1 MTHNFR
7 LRICGYALVPLLSMS
22 VFAAAPPPADDAS
35 RNSGSVVAPTPTPE
49 PTAAISHDA
58 ENAVVK
64 VFATLRRPDPSK
76 PWMKQAPAEVSG
88 SGVVI
93 EGHRILT
100 NAHVVSYASQVEV
113 QGNQAGDK
121 VFAKVVAI
129 AQGIDLAV
137 LQVDDNTFFDS
148 RPPLPRAN
156 VLPQIKDPVFAYG
169 FPTGGT
175 SLSITKGIVSRIE
188 FEPYN
193 WPVSGLRIQ
202 IDAAINPGNSGGP
215 AVAGDQMIGLAFSTL
230 NNAQNIGYIIPNEEI
245 ELFLKD
251 VADGHYDGKPAMYDE
266 LQTLENPALRAY
278 LKATPEVKGMVVH
291 HPLET
296 TPNYPLKEWDII
308 TRIADTP
315 VDDEGMVKLGDTLR
329 VDFRYLIQNVT
340 VKGKIPLTVIRQG
353 KPLMVQLPVPTR
365 RQLLI
370 PSLDGSYPSYFIYG
384 PVTFSRMTLEAYPY
398 LRSRGGLGALGLAHS
413 PLLTRIGDPPDA
425 DHDELVIV
433 SSPLFPHRLS
443 KGYDSPAGEVVATVN
458 GTHIRSLAQLV
469 AVLRDLN
476 DEFVTFEF
484 EGEGGES
491 LVFPRAA
498 AVAATEDILGDN
510 DVRAQGSP
518 DMMKVWNPKGTH

>member
-1 MTHNFR
+1 M
-7 LRICGYALVPLLSMS
+7 
-22 VFAAAPPPADDAS
+22 
-35 RNSGSVVAPTPTPE
+35 VAPNPTPE
-49 PTAAISHDA
+49 PSAAISHDA

-76 PWMKQAPAEVSG
+76 PWTKQAPAEVTG

-113 QGNQAGDK
+113 QGNEAGDK
-121 VFAKVVAI
+121 MFAKVVAI
-129 AQGIDLAV
+129 AHGIDLAI
-137 LQVDDNTFFDS
+137 LQVDDNSFFDT
-148 RPPLPRAN
+148 RPPLPRAS
-156 VLPQIKDPVFAYG
+156 VLPQIKDPVLAYG

-215 AVAGDQMIGLAFSTL
+215 AVAGDKMIGLAFSTL

-251 VADGHYDGKPAMYDE
+251 VADGHYDGKPTMYDE
-266 LQTLENPALRAY
+266 LQTLENPALRAF
-278 LKATPEVKGMVVH
+278 LKADSSVQGMVVH
-291 HPLET
+291 KPLET
-296 TPNYPLKEWDII
+296 TASYPLKEWDII
-308 TRIADTP
+308 TRIADTSI
-315 VDDEGMVKLGDTLR
+315 DDEGMIKLGANLR
-329 VDFRYLIQNVT
+329 VDFRYLIQNVA

-353 KPLMVQLPVPTR
+353 KTVQIQLPAPTK

-370 PSLDGSYPSYFIYG
+370 PSLDGEYPAYFIYG
-384 PVTFSRMTLEAYPY
+384 PIVFSKATLDAYPY
-398 LRSRGGLGALGLAHS
+398 LRGRSSGALGMAHS

-425 DHDELVIV
+425 DHQELVLV

-443 KGYDSPAGEVVATVN
+443 KGYDSPAGEIVASVN
-458 GTHIRSLAQLV
+458 GTHIHSLAHLV
-469 AVLRDLN
+469 AVLRDLK
-476 DEFVTFEF
+476 DEFVTVVSSKAKAARAS
-484 EGEGGES
+484 GLPPRRGGGCHGRHPQRQRRTCPGVTGYVES
-491 LVFPRAA
+491 LGIEER
-498 AVAATEDILGDN
+498 TLT
-510 DVRAQGSP
+510 RCP
-518 DMMKVWNPKGTH
+518 D